1 LFSQFK
7 LNPAVQFESDIGD
20 SSMMNPGQRYEGEGG
35 ETGYGY
41 NYNYEHEQPVKRG
54 YEKGYVNGV
63 GDGSHRRQKPSNLV
77 EALSQKRGGGGGGS
91 GDGHVA
97 QFVSC
102 LERKANAAKPGKK
115 RLKPRPEDSHQVPL
129 NEMQMESYMSSYE
142 EISSTDATLENSDY
156 EAETTDSTLRGSS
169 KYSSMQ
175 VIVRHKHS
183 ESLSL
188 ADESGGGGGDGDA
201 GGGDAPDEEGKL
213 ISPREFYLQL
223 KKQEQ
228 SF

>member
-1 LFSQFK
+1 M
-7 LNPAVQFESDIGD
+7 
-20 SSMMNPGQRYEGEGG
+20 SSE
-35 ETGYGY
+35 
-41 NYNYEHEQPVKRG
+41 
-54 YEKGYVNGV
+54 
-63 GDGSHRRQKPSNLV
+63 
-77 EALSQKRGGGGGGS
+77 
-91 GDGHVA
+91 
-97 QFVSC
+97 FI
-102 LERKANAAKPGKK
+102 
-115 RLKPRPEDSHQVPL
+115 RPEDSHQVPL